1 MIRSLLIF
9 FLFYLLFLNQ
19 AFANLSNAIL
29 LKVDNHIITSY
40 ELKNKIMSALIL
52 SGTDINQQNIDKLKK
67 QSLESLINNKL
78 KLLETS
84 KYKVETN
91 NNQLNKYLNSIS
103 NNNLDELKSKFNE
116 HDLDFNLFTKEID
129 TQLKW
134 QKFILTKYSKKI
146 TIDENVI
153 NNEVK
158 SIAQNLKTIE
168 EFNLSEIEILR
179 SNNKSDRDLISDVLD
194 KVNLIGFEKTSFNNS
209 ISNTSS
215 DNGKLGWI
223 NSKSLS
229 EEIFKKINKLN
240 IGEISEPIIRQD
252 SILILK
258 LNDRR
263 KIDKEKVDLVKLKKD
278 IVNKK
283 RNDLFNLYSNSH
295 LSKLKNSSFIE
306 YNK

>member
-9 FLFYLLFLNQ
+9 FLYYLLFLNQ
-19 AFANLSNAIL
+19 AFANLNNAIL

-52 SGTDINQQNIDKLKK
+52 SNTDINQQNIDKLKK
-67 QSLESLINNKL
+67 QSLESQINSKL

-91 NNQLNKYLNSIS
+91 NNQLNNYLNSIS
-103 NNNLDELKSKFNE
+103 NNNLDALKLKFKE
-116 HDLDFNLFTKEID
+116 YDLDFNLFAEEIN

>member
-1 MIRSLLIF
+1 
-9 FLFYLLFLNQ
+9 
-19 AFANLSNAIL
+19 
-29 LKVDNHIITSY
+29 
-40 ELKNKIMSALIL
+40 MSALIL